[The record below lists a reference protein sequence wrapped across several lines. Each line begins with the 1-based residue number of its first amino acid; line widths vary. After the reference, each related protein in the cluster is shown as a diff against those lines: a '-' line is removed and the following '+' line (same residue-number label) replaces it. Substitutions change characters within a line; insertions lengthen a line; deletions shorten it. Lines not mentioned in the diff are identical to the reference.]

1 LISRR
6 QLPAL
11 FAAAALQVMPWGT
24 PEPTPG
30 TVEERLTRIEERQDG
45 TETEVAVA
53 SLVLMKHEG
62 YLDTIL
68 ECWGGCGLF
77 PEFRGEV

>member
-1 LISRR
+1 MISRR

-24 PEPTPG
+24 PEPTPTPAEDG
-30 TVEERLTRIEERQDG
+30 VRLDDLELQM
-45 TETEVAVA
+45 AVA

-77 PEFRGEV
+77 PEFKGEV

>member
-1 LISRR
+1 VISRR
-6 QLPAL
+6 QLPSFL
-11 FAAAALQVMPWGT
+11 AAAALQVMPWGT

-30 TVEERLTRIEERQDG
+30 TTEERLARVEEKQAD
-45 TETEVAVA
+45 TDMDVAVA

-62 YLDTIL
+62 YLDSIL
-68 ECWGGCGLF
+68 ECWGGCGGF

>member
-6 QLPAL
+6 QLPTFL
-11 FAAAALQVMPWGT
+11 AAAALQVMPWGT

-30 TVEERLTRIEERQDG
+30 PEQDG
-45 TETEVAVA
+45 VRLDDLELQMAVA